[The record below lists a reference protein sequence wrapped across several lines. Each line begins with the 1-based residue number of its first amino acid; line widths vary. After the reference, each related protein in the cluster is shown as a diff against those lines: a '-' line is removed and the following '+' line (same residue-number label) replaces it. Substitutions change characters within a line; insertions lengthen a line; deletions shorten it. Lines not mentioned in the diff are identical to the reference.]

1 MPCPKRKRGTKVKK
15 GSSVMIRKTAIVV
28 LSSTAPA
35 IQNAMQIRT
44 LEEIG
49 GTRAAGQRRG
59 DIKDVAAALPKL
71 YTDENNNMGWPA
83 INFGA
88 CLCEA
93 GKHVSVKLGGA
104 KKTAALTKSTGR
116 SVIPTIVR
124 FPKGFYPFSDL
135 DKDGNIAWDADARR
149 TVNPATGGS
158 NRTVRPLLK
167 SWKCEVKFAYTDEL
181 SDDTML
187 ELWKKAGEKAGMG
200 DGRPSAPNKP
210 LPIPHGTFEVVSFK
224 IVKEEQIIDEVKVE
238 LSPEVEA
245 EHLARNTSGNGR
257 GKSVE
262 VVPLVPAGSV
272 A

>member
-1 MPCPKRKRGTKVKK
+1 
-15 GSSVMIRKTAIVV
+15 MIRKTAIVV

-49 GTRAAGQRRG
+49 GKRAASQKRT
-59 DIKDVAAALPKL
+59 DTKDVADALPKL
-71 YTDENNNMGWPA
+71 YTDENDNMGWPA

-93 GKHVSVKLGGA
+93 GKHVSVKLGSA

-116 SVIPTIVR
+116 SVIPTIVK
-124 FPKGFYPFSDL
+124 FPRPFYPFTDR
-135 DKDGNIAWDADARR
+135 DGDGNIAWDADARR

-158 NRTVRPLLK
+158 NRTVRPLLQK
-167 SWKCEVKFAYTDEL
+167 WKCEVEFTYKDEL
-181 SDDTML
+181 SDDVML
-187 ELWKKAGEKAGMG
+187 ELWKKAGEKAGLG

-210 LPIPHGTFEVVSFK
+210 LPIPHGTFEVLSFR
-224 IVKEEQIIDEVKVE
+224 IVKEEQIIDTVRVE

-245 EHLARNTSGNGR
+245 EHAVRNGGTGR

-262 VVPLVPAGSV
+262 VQPLVPAGSV